1 MAQAPHHGAGASGAH
16 KEDIVS
22 RLSFVSGTS
31 QTKDVEEGYKGAQTP
46 DADGLFEG
54 GALRPGGKPNL
65 LSKDYFGFIM
75 QYAAIGLVY
84 GLLPATVYPVLQN
97 YFNAEGSVVSTAA
110 TLVVLPWS
118 FKAFYGVLSDCV
130 PIFGLRRKPW
140 MIIGWS
146 ICIIMLIVMACL
158 PEGDPY
164 FTVPSDAEIKPEDY
178 TPEIEARI
186 NYEAPNQ
193 AGKYV
198 MLMFFAA
205 FGYVLSDVCADSM
218 VVELAQREPLE
229 VRGKTQSAIYAVRTA
244 VVILGQIL
252 VGFGFNG
259 EKYGGDFDFSLTF
272 SQLMIIVT
280 VCTCPILPVTWF
292 FIKEEKSE
300 RVHFHQYLKDMW
312 SMIQRRAFYQLIF
325 FNFFQGLFSSI
336 SYTANSPVQSRM
348 VGVTPLNATLSD
360 ILSNLMFML
369 GIMVTSKWGLG
380 WSWRWM
386 IIATGAFVIVVDAV
400 TSFITI
406 WDVFR
411 SQWFWLGPPVAV
423 MMPYGVGWIISCFFI
438 VELASVGNEG
448 LVYGLITTTSNLSG
462 PFAQTLT
469 LVIDKPFN
477 LTTVRIQNDDNSI
490 RWDLTYAIIIMYTM
504 TVFSWIF
511 LVFLPR
517 QKAETQELIRKGG
530 SSKWLGGL
538 TVFYLTF
545 AFVWSIMTNIMAIF
559 ESTSCLVI
567 AGGGGC

>member
-1 MAQAPHHGAGASGAH
+1 MSLAAHHGVASGAH
-16 KEDIVS
+16 KEDIIS
-22 RLSFVSGTS
+22 RLSYVSGAS
-31 QTKDVEEGYKGAQTP
+31 QAKDVEEGYKGAETP
-46 DADGLFEG
+46 DAEGFYDG

-65 LSKDYFGFIM
+65 LSKDHIGFIL

-84 GLLPATVYPVLQN
+84 GLLPATIYPVLQN
-97 YFNAEGSVVSTAA
+97 YFQAEGSVVSTAA

-140 MIIGWS
+140 MLVGWS
-146 ICIIMLIVMACL
+146 ICIVMLIVMACL

-164 FTVPSDAEIKPEDY
+164 FTVPADSDIKPEDY

-186 NYEAPNQ
+186 NYSAPDQ

-218 VVELAQREPLE
+218 VVELAQREPLA
-229 VRGKTQSAIYAVRTA
+229 VRGKTQSAIYAVRTS

-280 VCTCPILPVTWF
+280 VCVCPILPVTWF
-292 FIKEEKSE
+292 FIKEEKSA
-300 RVHFHQYLKDMW
+300 RVSFRQYCKDMW
-312 SMIQRRAFYQLIF
+312 AMIQKRAFYQLIF

-336 SYTANSPVQSRM
+336 SYTASSPIANRLI
-348 VGVTPLNATLSD
+348 GVTPLNSTLAD
-360 ILSNLMFML
+360 IFGNLLFMA

-386 IIATGAFVIVVDAV
+386 IVATGIIVIAVDAIV
-400 TSFITI
+400 TLITI

-411 SQWFWLGPPVAV
+411 SQWFWLGTPLAV
-423 MMPYGVGWIISCFFI
+423 QVPYAVGWMISNFFI

-477 LTTVRIQNDDNSI
+477 LTSARIQNDDKSI
-490 RWDLTYAIIIMYTM
+490 REDLTYAILIMYVM
-504 TVFSWIF
+504 TVFSWVF
-511 LVFLPR
+511 LVFLPK
-517 QKAETQELIRKGG
+517 QKPEMQELMRKGG
-530 SSKWLGGL
+530 SSKLLGGL

-545 AFVWSIMTNIMAIF
+545 AFIWSLMTNIMAIF
-559 ESTSCLVI
+559 DSTACLVI
-567 AGGGGC
+567 AGGSGC